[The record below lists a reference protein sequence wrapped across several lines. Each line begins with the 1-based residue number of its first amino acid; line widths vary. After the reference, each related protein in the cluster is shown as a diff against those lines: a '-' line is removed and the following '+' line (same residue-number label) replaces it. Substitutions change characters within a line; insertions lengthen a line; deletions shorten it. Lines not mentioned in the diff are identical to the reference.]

1 MARTTS
7 IFLRSSVSKS
17 TVSRWLNNKE
27 NFLSDLEISSTNP
40 KRKKIRTG
48 GYDYVD
54 KPIHQW
60 FLAQK
65 SKKKP
70 NDEGFTEE
78 IKPWILQST

>member
-1 MARTTS
+1 M
-7 IFLRSSVSKS
+7 FLRSSVSKS

-40 KRKKIRTG
+40 KRKKIRTV

-65 SKKKP
+65 SQKKL
-70 NDEGFTEE
+70 NDQSFTEE